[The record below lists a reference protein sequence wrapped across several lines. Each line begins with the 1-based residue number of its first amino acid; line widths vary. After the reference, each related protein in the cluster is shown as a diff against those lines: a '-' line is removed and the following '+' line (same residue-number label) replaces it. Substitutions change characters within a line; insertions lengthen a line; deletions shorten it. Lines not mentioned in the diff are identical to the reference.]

1 MIYVYTTEFYPFATQ
16 PLVFSKTFSFI
27 INHNLCEKRKEDLG
41 ERCKA
46 PVIARQQVTEMYQT
60 ISLLIQKPIAST
72 TIISSGS
79 KYIASFLLGR
89 EIQER
94 SFYKHR
100 YSDRLKTLTYYKNNI
115 VRNSHSDEMRKMYS
129 SEIGRQLLL
138 NNLQIRYSW
147 TISPALRAL
156 GLR

>member
-1 MIYVYTTEFYPFATQ
+1 MDY
-16 PLVFSKTFSFI
+16 
-27 INHNLCEKRKEDLG
+27 NLCEKHKEDL
-41 ERCKA
+41 EELYKV
-46 PVIARQQVTEMYQT
+46 PVIARRQATEIYQT
-60 ISLLIQKPIAST
+60 IPLLIQKPIAST
-72 TIISSGS
+72 AIISSGS

-129 SEIGRQLLL
+129 SEIGRQLFL
-138 NNLQIRYSW
+138 NNLQIRYS
-147 TISPALRAL
+147 
-156 GLR
+156 